1 MRGTPFANPPDMT
14 PTIRKILL
22 PTDFGPSSTS
32 AAAYAGALARA
43 LGASVHLVHVLED
56 PLIKRGGW
64 HSAPLDSPDQLYH
77 ECRAKLAALAATLRR
92 PADRIT
98 IEVRTGRAAEAITD
112 AAVDYGADL
121 IVMST
126 PGRSGL
132 PHLVR
137 ECVADRVIRA
147 ARCPV
152 LAVRQSGAARVHA
165 GTRAA

>member
-1 MRGTPFANPPDMT
+1 MT

-22 PTDFGPSSTS
+22 PTDFGPSSAR

-43 LGASVHLVHVLED
+43 LGASVHLVHVLREPFITRAAWQPHD
-56 PLIKRGGW
+56 AESMATRE
-64 HSAPLDSPDQLYH
+64 QLYQ
-77 ECRAKLAALAATLRR
+77 ESRAKLAALAAML
-92 PADRIT
+92 PHAPERIT
-98 IEVRTGRAAEAITD
+98 IEVRTGSAPEAITA

-126 PGRSGL
+126 PARGGL
-132 PHLVR
+132 PHLVLGN
-137 ECVADRVIRA
+137 VADRVIQT

-165 GTRAA
+165 TKRVA